1 MKANRWVCRVL
12 GGAVVALLLFQPGP
26 ASASESVVG
35 EAIRLYREG
44 ESVAARE
51 LLAKRIADEPD
62 DIDAHLAYVQLRV
75 LLGEREKLR
84 AEYRAAAEA
93 DPDNPVLEL
102 ARIVLLT
109 RSLDQFKAFDRFL
122 EANPGFPRGWE
133 EYGRILLEGYRY
145 KGAVR
150 ALEHA
155 VEIDPNRSL
164 SHLYLGLA
172 HRSLGEQEAEERELR
187 LASDLDPESGTIR
200 LELGTTLCYGGAPE
214 EAERILE
221 TVIDESPEDVEVL
234 AILALTKHRLG
245 KEADS
250 ERLREMVL
258 EKNLGILDNLLYLG
272 IQTRSAGL
280 GILTKRL
287 HELALF
293 LDSTHVESYMQLG
306 IYYRV
311 IEEPEKAIEVYRAA
325 LRHGELNQLAWR
337 NLGISY
343 GETGNDEMAEKYI
356 RKSLE
361 VDPDYLIGWVDLGRV
376 LEQLGR
382 KEESIEVWRKVL
394 GMAPYGWEAKEA
406 RHCIHYLELGEPIP
420 ALYEDRKPWKA
431 PKPEAEK

>member
-1 MKANRWVCRVL
+1 MKANRWVCRLL
-12 GGAVVALLLFQPGP
+12 GGAVLLLLFQPGSAP
-26 ASASESVVG
+26 ASESVVD
-35 EAIRLYREG
+35 EAIRLYRDG
-44 ESVAARE
+44 EITAARE
-51 LLAKRIADEPD
+51 LLAKQIANEPD
-62 DIDAHLAYVQLRV
+62 DVGAHLAYVQLRV
-75 LLGEREKLR
+75 LLGEREMLR
-84 AEYRAAAEA
+84 REYKAAVAA

-102 ARIVLLT
+102 ARIALLT
-109 RSLDQFKAFDRFL
+109 RSLDQFKEFDRFL

-145 KGAVR
+145 KNAVR
-150 ALEHA
+150 ALERA
-155 VEIDPNRSL
+155 VEIDPDRSL

-172 HRSLGEQEAEERELR
+172 HRSLGEAEAEERELR
-187 LASDLDPESGTIR
+187 RASELDPESETIR

-221 TVIDESPEDVEVL
+221 TVIDDSPDDVEAL
-234 AILALTKHRLG
+234 TILALTKHRLG
-245 KEADS
+245 KDAES
-250 ERLREMVL
+250 ERLRETVL
-258 EKNLGILDNLLYLG
+258 ERNPEILDNLLYLG
-272 IQTRSAGL
+272 IQTRSAGM

-311 IEEPEKAIEVYRAA
+311 IEDPEKAIEVYSAA

-337 NLGISY
+337 NLGISH

-376 LEQLGR
+376 QERLGM
-382 KEESIEVWRKVL
+382 KEESIETWRKVL

-406 RHCIHYLELGEPIP
+406 RHYIHYLERGEPIP
-420 ALYEDRKPWKA
+420 AMYEDREVWQA